1 MQGAKILVVVGFP
14 SPLTSLDDTPHLNEL
29 EVRVMSAIILGACLA
44 LHGTVAQANLAK
56 QGEADSPSL
65 ARLILSTNMQERKDA
80 YNYAMVSV
88 IGLNRA
94 RSKNF
99 LLNVVHTNPLIPP
112 RNAPNNE
119 EEHYA
124 PRRIALSIL
133 AEWHDS
139 ELIPVF
145 IANIDYVAC
154 DPNRSGLSKAP
165 NNEYYAAV
173 KGLINIGKPAI
184 QPCLKELAKNEN
196 NPEVVRF
203 RPRDSEDYRLSI
215 YRRENLLFVISR
227 VAGNAEAKKILE
239 KEIQQLITNDPEGA
253 KNLRIAAESPI
264 LRTP

>member
-1 MQGAKILVVVGFP
+1 M
-14 SPLTSLDDTPHLNEL
+14 
-29 EVRVMSAIILGACLA
+29 MSAIILGAWMAWQGPVPPMDL
-44 LHGTVAQANLAK
+44 VK

-65 ARLILSTNMQERKDA
+65 ARSILSTNMRERKDV
-80 YNYAMVSV
+80 YNYSMVSL

-99 LLNVVHTNPLIPP
+99 LLNVIHANPLFPS

-133 AEWHDS
+133 AEWHDP

-145 IANIDYVAC
+145 IENIDYVAC

-165 NNEYYAAV
+165 SNEYFAAV

-203 RPRDSEDYRLSI
+203 RPRDADDYRLSI
-215 YRRENLLFVISR
+215 YRRENLLFVISS
-227 VAGNAEAKKILE
+227 VVGNAEARKLLDN
-239 KEIQQLITNDPEGA
+239 EIERIGKTDPDGA
-253 KNLRIAAESPI
+253 KNLRNAADSPLI
-264 LRTP
+264 RGK

>member
-1 MQGAKILVVVGFP
+1 M
-14 SPLTSLDDTPHLNEL
+14 
-29 EVRVMSAIILGACLA
+29 MSAIILNAWLA
-44 LHGTVAQANLAK
+44 LQSPVSHMDLAK

-65 ARLILSTNMQERKDA
+65 ARSILSTNMRERKDV
-80 YNYAMVSV
+80 YNYSMVSL

-99 LLNVVHTNPLIPP
+99 LLNVIHANPLFPS

-133 AEWHDS
+133 AEWHDP

-145 IANIDYVAC
+145 IENIDYVAC

-165 NNEYYAAV
+165 SNEYFAAV

-203 RPRDSEDYRLSI
+203 RPRDADDYRLSI
-215 YRRENLLFVISR
+215 YRRENLLFVISS
-227 VAGNAEAKKILE
+227 VVGNAEARKLLDN
-239 KEIQQLITNDPEGA
+239 EIERIGKTDPDGA
-253 KNLRIAAESPI
+253 KNLRNAADSPLI
-264 LRTP
+264 RGK